1 MLDRGDAGSIWR
13 LSDFRNLIAA
23 LGISQ
28 LGAKLA
34 REALPLTAVL
44 VLGAGPLAMSGLTA
58 ASALPTLLLALHAG
72 AFLDRVRRR
81 PAMILADLLRFLL
94 LLSVPAA
101 AFLDLL
107 GIGQLCLVAFLVS
120 AATLA
125 FDLADQAYLPGL
137 VGQDR
142 ILRANAV
149 KEATDASTEI
159 VGPPLGGV
167 LVQTIGGPLTILLDA
182 VSYLFSALFLWRIG
196 VGEAKPAPQPVPNLR
211 REIADGLRVM
221 WRDSVLRPL
230 LYARFIR
237 TFFGAMLGPLY
248 VLYLVSELKLSPA
261 MLGIVVA
268 VGGCA
273 SLVGAAMVPRL
284 ARILPAGPGLILAFA
299 VKTLGLACIPLAGS
313 LSGVAPLLVLPLLLA
328 QQILADGSTGHFAV
342 VERSL
347 RQRRVPPELLGR
359 AGATT
364 RLVNDGPV
372 PFAALLGGVIAEQY
386 GITTVMWLAVAGYA
400 LSPFVTFFSG
410 VRRLRDI

>member
-1 MLDRGDAGSIWR
+1 MPGRGDGRSIWR
-13 LSDFRNLIAA
+13 QADFRNLIAA

-28 LGAKLA
+28 LGARLA

-58 ASALPTLLLALHAG
+58 ASALPTLLMALHAG

-94 LLSVPAA
+94 LLSVPVA

-107 GIGQLCLVAFLVS
+107 SIGQLCVVAFCVS

-125 FDLADQAYLPGL
+125 FDIADQAYLPGL

-142 ILRANAV
+142 ILHANAA
-149 KEATDASTEI
+149 KEATDATTEI

-196 VGEAKPAPQPVPNLR
+196 MGEPRPAPLPTPNLR
-211 REIADGLRVM
+211 REIGDGLRVM

-230 LYARFIR
+230 LYARFVR
-237 TFFGAMLGPLY
+237 TFFGGMLGPLY
-248 VLYLVSELKLSPA
+248 VLYLVSDLKLSPA

-268 VGGCA
+268 VGGAA
-273 SLVGAAMVPRL
+273 SLVGAAAVPRL
-284 ARILPAGPGLILAFA
+284 AKVLPVGPGLILAFA

-313 LSGVAPLLVLPLLLA
+313 LGGVAPFLIRPLLLA

-347 RQRRVPPELLGR
+347 RQRRVPPDLLGR

-364 RLVNDGPV
+364 RLVNDGPI
-372 PFAALLGGVIAEQY
+372 PFAALLGGVIAEHY

-400 LSPFVTFFSG
+400 LSPIVTFFSG
-410 VRRLRDI
+410 VRRVRDI